1 MKALKYLQHLAWHK
15 DGDTQ
20 VEKINSNELLNQL
33 QVLARKVQEG
43 GDQSDNMIDQPT
55 QFSELM
61 KESINN
67 VNDQQMKAGE
77 LTKAFEMNDP
87 NVPLSTVMIEMQKA
101 RVSFEA
107 LKQVRNQLVDAY
119 KQVMNL
125 PL

>member
-1 MKALKYLQHLAWHK
+1 M
-15 DGDTQ
+15 D
-20 VEKINSNELLNQL
+20 KINSSELLNQL

-43 GDQSDNMIDQPT
+43 GNQTDNNDLNQTT
-55 QFSELM
+55 QFSQLM
-61 KESINN
+61 EESINK

-119 KQVMNL
+119 KQVMNM

>member
-1 MKALKYLQHLAWHK
+1 M
-15 DGDTQ
+15 D
-20 VEKINSNELLNQL
+20 KINSNELLGQL

-43 GDQSDNMIDQPT
+43 SGQNENNDVNQTS

-61 KESINN
+61 KESINK

-77 LTKAFEMNDP
+77 MTKAFEMNDP
-87 NVPLSTVMIEMQKA
+87 DVPLSSVMIEMQKA

-119 KQVMNL
+119 KQVMNM
-125 PL
+125 PI

>member
-1 MKALKYLQHLAWHK
+1 M
-15 DGDTQ
+15 
-20 VEKINSNELLNQL
+20 ERINSNELLNQL
-33 QVLARKVQEG
+33 QVLAKKVQQA
-43 GDQSDNMIDQPT
+43 DTQNQVSDANETT

-61 KESINN
+61 KDSINK

-87 NVPLSTVMIEMQKA
+87 NVPLSTLMIEMQKA

-119 KQVMNL
+119 KQVMNM

>member
-1 MKALKYLQHLAWHK
+1 MN
-15 DGDTQ
+15 
-20 VEKINSNELLNQL
+20 EINSNELLSQL

-43 GDQSDNMIDQPT
+43 TTDNSIDVSSQST
-55 QFSELM
+55 KFSELM
-61 KESINN
+61 ENSINQ
-67 VNDQQMKAGE
+67 VNDQQMKASDLAKSFE
-77 LTKAFEMNDP
+77 LNDP

-119 KQVMNL
+119 KQVMNM

>member
-1 MKALKYLQHLAWHK
+1 M
-15 DGDTQ
+15 
-20 VEKINSNELLNQL
+20 EKINSNELLNQL

-43 GDQSDNMIDQPT
+43 SSLDSNSDVNKTT

-61 KESINN
+61 KDSINK
-67 VNDQQMKAGE
+67 VNDQQMKSGE

-119 KQVMNL
+119 KQVMNM

>member
-1 MKALKYLQHLAWHK
+1 MN
-15 DGDTQ
+15 
-20 VEKINSNELLNQL
+20 EINSNELLSQL

-43 GDQSDNMIDQPT
+43 AADNSTDVSSQST
-55 QFSELM
+55 KFSELM
-61 KESINN
+61 ENSINQ
-67 VNDQQMKAGE
+67 VNDQQMKASDLAKSFE
-77 LTKAFEMNDP
+77 LNDP

-119 KQVMNL
+119 KQVMNM

>member
-1 MKALKYLQHLAWHK
+1 MN
-15 DGDTQ
+15 
-20 VEKINSNELLNQL
+20 EINSNELLSQL

-43 GDQSDNMIDQPT
+43 STDNSVNASNNST

-61 KESINN
+61 ENSINN

-77 LTKAFEMNDP
+77 LAKSFEMNDP

-119 KQVMNL
+119 KQVMNM